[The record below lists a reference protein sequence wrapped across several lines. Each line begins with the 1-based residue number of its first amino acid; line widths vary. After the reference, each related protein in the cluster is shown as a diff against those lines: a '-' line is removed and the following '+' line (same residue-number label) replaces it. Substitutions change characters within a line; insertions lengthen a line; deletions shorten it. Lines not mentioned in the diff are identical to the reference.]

1 MRRLALLSILASPL
15 FASGL
20 VACATDK
27 PPASGKPPATDSGPA
42 KTDSGA
48 HEAGAEAEVGGV
60 EEGGE
65 QEGGGAA
72 CQSDADCV
80 AAQCC
85 HPSSCVLA
93 SAAPECSDTM
103 CTEVCE
109 GGTMDCGQGHCACQA
124 GTCAVVIDKP
134 L

>member
-1 MRRLALLSILASPL
+1 MRRPLLTILASAL
-15 FASGL
+15 L
-20 VACATDK
+20 VSSLIGCATDQ
-27 PPASGKPPATDSGPA
+27 PPATDSGPV
-42 KTDSGA
+42 KSDSGA
-48 HEAGAEAEVGGV
+48 HEAGAEAEAGGVV
-60 EEGGE
+60 EEGGAE
-65 QEGGGAA
+65 EGGAGDAGATA

-80 AAQCC
+80 PAECC
-85 HPSSCVLA
+85 HPASCVLA
-93 SAAPECSDTM
+93 SARPECSDTM

>member
-1 MRRLALLSILASPL
+1 MRRLALLTILASTLAPAL
-15 FASGL
+15 IG
-20 VACATDK
+20 CATD
-27 PPASGKPPATDSGPA
+27 KPPATDSGPA

-48 HEAGAEAEVGGV
+48 HEAGAEADAGGV
-60 EEGGE
+60 AED
-65 QEGGGAA
+65 GGAQDAGATA
-72 CQSDADCV
+72 CQTDADCV
-80 AAQCC
+80 PAQCC

-93 SAAPECSDTM
+93 SAAPECADTM